1 MAIKKQIT
9 FEGLT
14 YNLDDRDRVAASTVL
29 DNTNTFTGTYQA
41 GIRRQTQLLT
51 DGGEATSFTALTV
64 ANSGMISVVPELSGG
79 LHDITLPSC
88 AGALGCTY
96 TFVMSDTCDVDF
108 DVLGADSEKILG
120 ATADGA
126 GNNAAVSQAYDS
138 VGFDANA
145 VIGSRF
151 SVTCISAT
159 AGIAWIAHDILDGL
173 AVNVG
178 GINFK

>member
-1 MAIKKQIT
+1 MAKRIGKYKVSKKESALSLADGGAVNGQI
-9 FEGLT
+9 
-14 YNLDDRDRVAASTVL
+14 S
-29 DNTNTFTGTYQA
+29 
-41 GIRRQTQLLT
+41 GIRRFTQLLV
-51 DGGEATSFTALTV
+51 DGGAATSYTAITANQSGKIFLVPALTT
-64 ANSGMISVVPELSGG
+64 G

-88 AGALGCTY
+88 AGAVGCTY
-96 TFVMSDTCDVDF
+96 TFVMTDTAGQDF

-126 GNNAAVSQAYDS
+126 GDNAAISQAYDS

-173 AVNVG
+173 AANVG
-178 GINFK
+178 SINFK